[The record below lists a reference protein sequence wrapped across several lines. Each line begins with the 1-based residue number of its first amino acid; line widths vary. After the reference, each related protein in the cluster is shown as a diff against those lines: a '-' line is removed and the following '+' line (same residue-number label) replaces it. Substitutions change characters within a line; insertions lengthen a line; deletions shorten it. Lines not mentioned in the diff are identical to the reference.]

1 MTYINKNLNN
11 ITFDKAGVSEEEAK
25 NSQNVLKDN
34 KWKAESKNLHH
45 NKKSKKTTFN
55 NKNTPITINEKDS
68 NNEPNGKPLILQKM
82 KLILDIQRE
91 EKFILKCHK
100 TIKILK
106 KMSKMLCIKL
116 WTITRMYQTNMQW

>member
-34 KWKAESKNLHH
+34 KWKAESKNLQH

-100 TIKILK
+100 TVKILK
-106 KMSKMLCIKL
+106 KISKMLCIKL
-116 WTITRMYQTNMQW
+116 